1 MTKKQKKTLKR
12 IIIAAVLT
20 AVLALLFHF
29 AELPWFV
36 QLVLWLVPGFSPV
49 LYLVFLLMGVSLGG
63 VDMCVYTMI
72 LECCSSNSVG
82 RYSGYYY
89 TVGMAAPVITPILSG
104 VVMDV
109 NPAMLFAYIT
119 GMGVLMGLSV
129 AGAKHGDAILIDEV
143 VRREEAAE
151 AE

>member
-1 MTKKQKKTLKR
+1 M
-12 IIIAAVLT
+12 
-20 AVLALLFHF
+20 
-29 AELPWFV
+29 
-36 QLVLWLVPGFSPV
+36 PGFSPV

-72 LECCSSNSVG
+72 LECCSSNSGG

-89 TVGMAAPVITPILSG
+89 TVSMAAQVITPILSG

-109 NPAMLFAYIT
+109 NPTMLFAYIT

>member
-1 MTKKQKKTLKR
+1 M
-12 IIIAAVLT
+12 
-20 AVLALLFHF
+20 
-29 AELPWFV
+29 
-36 QLVLWLVPGFSPV
+36 
-49 LYLVFLLMGVSLGG
+49 
-63 VDMCVYTMI
+63 
-72 LECCSSNSVG
+72 G

-89 TVGMAAPVITPILSG
+89 TVSMAAQVITPILSG

-143 VRREEAAE
+143 ARREEAAE
-151 AE
+151 AESGAARRVTAGTDGSDVAGQRT

>member
-1 MTKKQKKTLKR
+1 M
-12 IIIAAVLT
+12 
-20 AVLALLFHF
+20 
-29 AELPWFV
+29 
-36 QLVLWLVPGFSPV
+36 
-49 LYLVFLLMGVSLGG
+49 
-63 VDMCVYTMI
+63 D
-72 LECCSSNSVG
+72 

-89 TVGMAAPVITPILSG
+89 TVSMAAQVITPILSG

-129 AGAKHGDAILIDEV
+129 AGAKHGDALLIDEV

-151 AE
+151 AEWGGCRRPCCRRSRLRTAYIKMSQTPESARFGGLSRQNVR

>member
-1 MTKKQKKTLKR
+1 M
-12 IIIAAVLT
+12 
-20 AVLALLFHF
+20 
-29 AELPWFV
+29 
-36 QLVLWLVPGFSPV
+36 
-49 LYLVFLLMGVSLGG
+49 Y
-63 VDMCVYTMI
+63 VYTMI

-82 RYSGYYY
+82 HYSGYYY
-89 TVGMAAPVITPILSG
+89 TVSMAAQVITPILSG

-109 NPAMLFAYIT
+109 NLAMLFAYIT

>member
-1 MTKKQKKTLKR
+1 MQPHR
-12 IIIAAVLT
+12 I
-20 AVLALLFHF
+20 LL
-29 AELPWFV
+29 
-36 QLVLWLVPGFSPV
+36 S
-49 LYLVFLLMGVSLGG
+49 
-63 VDMCVYTMI
+63 
-72 LECCSSNSVG
+72 
-82 RYSGYYY
+82 
-89 TVGMAAPVITPILSG
+89 MAAQVITPTLSG

-151 AE
+151 AEQGGCRRPCRRRSRLRTAYIKMSQTPESARFGGLSRQNVR

>member
-1 MTKKQKKTLKR
+1 
-12 IIIAAVLT
+12 
-20 AVLALLFHF
+20 
-29 AELPWFV
+29 
-36 QLVLWLVPGFSPV
+36 
-49 LYLVFLLMGVSLGG
+49 
-63 VDMCVYTMI
+63 MCVYTII

-89 TVGMAAPVITPILSG
+89 TVSMAAQVITPILSC

-143 VRREEAAE
+143 ARREEAAE
-151 AE
+151 AEQGGCQRPCCRRSRLRTAYIKMSQTPESARFFGGGSFSSKCTLNP

>member
-1 MTKKQKKTLKR
+1 
-12 IIIAAVLT
+12 
-20 AVLALLFHF
+20 
-29 AELPWFV
+29 
-36 QLVLWLVPGFSPV
+36 
-49 LYLVFLLMGVSLGG
+49 
-63 VDMCVYTMI
+63 MCVYTRI

-89 TVGMAAPVITPILSG
+89 AVSMAAQVITPTLSG

-109 NPAMLFAYIT
+109 NPAMFFAYIT

-129 AGAKHGDAILIDEV
+129 AGAKHGNAILIDEV
-143 VRREEAAE
+143 VRRKEAAE

>member
-1 MTKKQKKTLKR
+1 
-12 IIIAAVLT
+12 
-20 AVLALLFHF
+20 
-29 AELPWFV
+29 
-36 QLVLWLVPGFSPV
+36 
-49 LYLVFLLMGVSLGG
+49 
-63 VDMCVYTMI
+63 MCVYTMI
-72 LECCSSNSVG
+72 LECYSSNSVG
-82 RYSGYYY
+82 RYPGYYY
-89 TVGMAAPVITPILSG
+89 TVSMAAQVITPTLSG

-109 NPAMLFAYIT
+109 NPAMLFVYIT